1 MARVPRPLYLVA
13 FGGYNDFEALLSS
26 GDAAAMKS
34 MVAQSEKWL
43 QDPTN
48 ADNPQAA
55 EESQR
60 LTEIKAEIARLEGA
74 HVATAV
80 A

>member
-1 MARVPRPLYLVA
+1 MARSARPLYLVA
-13 FGGYNDFEALLSS
+13 WGGFNDFEALLTS

-34 MVAQSEKWL
+34 MVAQSELWL
-43 QDPTN
+43 QDPAN

-55 EESQR
+55 EERQR
-60 LTEIKAEIARLEGA
+60 LTDIKAEIARLEGA
-74 HVATAV
+74 PATAV

>member
-13 FGGYNDFEALLSS
+13 FGGYNDFDSLLSS

-43 QDPTN
+43 EDPAN

-60 LTEIKAEIARLEGA
+60 LAEIKAEIARLEGA
-74 HVATAV
+74 SVTAV